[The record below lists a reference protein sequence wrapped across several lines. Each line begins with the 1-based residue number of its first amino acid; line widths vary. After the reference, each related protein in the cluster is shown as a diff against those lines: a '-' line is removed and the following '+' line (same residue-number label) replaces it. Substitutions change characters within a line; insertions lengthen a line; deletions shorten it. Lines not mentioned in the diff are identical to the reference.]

1 MNKEVLLTVLGVI
14 GTLGGTLLGWLLNA
28 YTYKIGRTEI
38 RGTFE
43 TRITMPPARPD
54 DAAGGTVK
62 KEYFIKCCAKIAGKL
77 QFFTVRIDTTDPE
90 IEYVKLTL
98 CAYDE
103 DGKLQKFLVYNG
115 LKVKR
120 PPVHVP
126 RH

>member
-1 MNKEVLLTVLGVI
+1 MMPLAELKRRNI
-14 GTLGGTLLGWLLNA
+14 SSNA
-28 YTYKIGRTEI
+28 AQR
-38 RGTFE
+38 
-43 TRITMPPARPD
+43 
-54 DAAGGTVK
+54 
-62 KEYFIKCCAKIAGKL
+62 IAGKL

-120 PPVHVP
+120 PPAHTP
-126 RH
+126 RD

>member
-1 MNKEVLLTVLGVI
+1 M
-14 GTLGGTLLGWLLNA
+14 
-28 YTYKIGRTEI
+28 
-38 RGTFE
+38 
-43 TRITMPPARPD
+43 MPPGELQRRNISSN
-54 DAAGGTVK
+54 AAQ
-62 KEYFIKCCAKIAGKL
+62 KIAGKL